1 MRYQFSSNLKNF
13 IIGFLAEKRS
23 LGYSYQSGESILKQF
38 DRFCIECYPD
48 VDTVTSELGL
58 SWSVR
63 RKDEKGSSFEGRVC
77 IIRELAR
84 YMKRCGT
91 DAFVIP
97 KGMGCGGSRFVPHI
111 FTDEELVCF
120 FEKLDKMK
128 VNAASPLQHIVYPVL
143 FRLLYST
150 GLRPSEAVNLSCQN
164 VDLKNGVLF
173 IEQSKGNKDRIVVL
187 SDDMLELMRKYW
199 YRASEIVPINLYFF
213 PDSQGGCIRTTTL
226 NKMFKKYWEE
236 ADLGNPEKKTPRVYD
251 FRHTFATRSLFNQIG
266 KEIDIN
272 AFLPY
277 LSAYMGH
284 NHLSDTAYYIHLNP
298 GFFPNAGFYERNDFD
313 NLLPEVD
320 YER

>member
-1 MRYQFSSNLKNF
+1 MSYQFSSNLKVN
-13 IIGFLAEKRS
+13 IIAFLAEKRA

-38 DRFCIECYPD
+38 DRFCIEHYPNAN
-48 VDTVTSELGL
+48 TVTPELGL
-58 SWSVR
+58 AWSVR
-63 RKDEKGSSFEGRVC
+63 RKEEKGSSFEGRVC
-77 IIRELAR
+77 TVRELAR
-84 YMKRCGT
+84 YMIRCGI

-111 FTDEELVCF
+111 FTNEELICF

-128 VNAASPLQHIVYPVL
+128 FNAAAPIQHIVYPVL

-150 GLRPSEAVNLSCQN
+150 GLRPSEAVKLSCQN

-173 IEQSKGNKDRIVVL
+173 IEQSKGNKDRNVVL

-199 YRASEIVPINLYFF
+199 RRASEIVPINLYFF

-226 NKMFKKYWEE
+226 NKVFIKYWKE
-236 ADLGNPEKKTPRVYD
+236 ADIGNSEKKTPRVYD
-251 FRHTFATRSLFNQIG
+251 FRHTFATKSLCNQID
-266 KEIDIN
+266 KRIDIN

-284 NHLSDTAYYIHLNP
+284 THLSDTAYYVHLNSE
-298 GFFPNAGFYERNDFD
+298 FFPIIDHYTEHDFD
-313 NLLPEVD
+313 DLLPEVD
-320 YER
+320 YE